1 MKKSIIIL
9 LCLCHSFSVAQ
20 TVKLKLIET
29 SDVHGAI
36 FPYNLTY
43 DRQTNT
49 SLASVMTYL
58 NEQRADTSQHIIL
71 LDNGDI
77 LQGDPVVYYYNFE
90 KTDTVHLY
98 ADVMNYMNYD
108 AATIGNHD
116 IETGHNVYDKFNDE
130 LEFPW
135 LAANAVKDENGL
147 PYFIPYTILERGGIK
162 IAVLGLITPAI
173 PQWLPIKIWEGMH
186 FEDMIETARK
196 WMPVIKKENPDLI
209 IGLFHS
215 GIDYTYNDQ
224 NAETYKNENA
234 ALLVAEQVEGFDV
247 VFVGHDHEG
256 WNFVTTN
263 NTGEEVLILG
273 TQSGARTVAAADIIL
288 SFDPELQKWEKVSSS
303 GEIIEVKNYKP
314 DEKFIQKFSAC
325 FNEVSRY
332 VSKPVGYFQ
341 SPVSSS
347 DALFGPSSFMHL
359 IHTFQLEQTNAEI
372 SFASP
377 LSFNAVIERGQVYV
391 RDLFKLYRYE
401 NFLYTMILSGKE
413 IDDYLE
419 FSYSGWFNKM
429 KDENDHLLKFKLN
442 ESGELVYSERS
453 KTPELEQRY
462 YNFSSAE
469 GIIYTV
475 DVSKNP
481 GERVDIKSMSD
492 DSDFST
498 EKKYKVAVNSYR
510 GNGGGGHLT
519 RGAGIDQET
528 LQNRIISSTDKDIR
542 FYMMKWIEQNKSV
555 HPQIQTNWKVIP
567 YDWWLKGKIKDYK
580 LLFAESQN

>member
-419 FSYSGWFNKM
+419 FSYSGWFNTM

-492 DSDFST
+492 GSDFST

-555 HPQIQTNWKVIP
+555 NPQIQTNWKVIP